1 MGPIRKPGFT
11 FTIPDSLRASIITG
25 PYYRFIQDILTNS
38 IHEERKDNAVCQL
51 RKVLNDFPPQAS
63 DDDFLIAGAI
73 MMEAFANILQ
83 ERGYKA
89 HITHK
94 HKIRKN
100 IPRKRFL
107 PAYLQPAQKP
117 VIVDRVQIAKKAI
130 RNALNLNENASGSKV
145 YAKMV
150 LSPAYLEF
158 SEQTS
163 GRNGYNLAVIMAV
176 ELTEHAIETFFGE
189 NILT

>member
-11 FTIPDSLRASIITG
+11 FAIPDSLKAKFITG
-25 PYYRFIQDILTNS
+25 PSYKFVEDILTS
-38 IHEERKDNAVCQL
+38 SVHEERKNNAVSQL
-51 RKVLNDFPPQAS
+51 RKVLNDFPPQAT

-83 ERGYKA
+83 ETGYKA

-94 HKIRKN
+94 HKTRKKA
-100 IPRKRFL
+100 PRKIFL

-130 RNALNLNENASGSKV
+130 RDALNLNEDTSGSKV
-145 YAKMV
+145 YTQMV

-189 NILT
+189 DILT